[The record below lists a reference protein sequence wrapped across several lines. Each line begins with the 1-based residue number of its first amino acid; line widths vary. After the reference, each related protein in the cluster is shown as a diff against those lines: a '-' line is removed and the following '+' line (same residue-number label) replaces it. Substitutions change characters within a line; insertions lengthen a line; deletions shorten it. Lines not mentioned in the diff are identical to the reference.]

1 MIKEEEMFG
10 LKKDGNS
17 CPNGVIYFAA
27 FAIPVI
33 VLLTAMWLWGIF
45 PMGDMSVVV
54 MDLEVQ
60 YIDLFAWF
68 RNVLHN
74 GEGIFYSFSKSLGGN
89 MFGLFSLYLTSPL
102 NLLIYFLM

>member
-45 PMGDMSVVV
+45 EISRRKYVWTVFSIFNQSF
-54 MDLEVQ
+54 ESA
-60 YIDLFAWF
+60 DLFF
-68 RNVLHN
+68 
-74 GEGIFYSFSKSLGGN
+74 
-89 MFGLFSLYLTSPL
+89 
-102 NLLIYFLM
+102 